1 MLAQWAKRFPQVAW
15 ISCDDGDND
24 PVVLLTALA
33 VVLERIDAIDPT
45 IFSAVIS
52 SGAGIGFV
60 PRFVS
65 AIDREQR
72 AGVAVVL
79 DHTEAVTNPEC
90 RRMIAEFA
98 VRLPQGWRLALAS
111 RTSAVL
117 PSARLRAR
125 GSIVE
130 VGMQDLAMGAAEAS
144 ALLSG
149 AGVNPGRSEIAELVQ
164 RTEGWPAGLYL
175 AALAIRAG
183 ARGVTFAGDD
193 RYMRDYLRSE
203 LLGRVPDAEVSF
215 LTRTSILDRMCGALC
230 DATLNEHGSA
240 DHLDELEDR
249 NLLIVPLDRRREW
262 YRYHHLLRDWLQAE
276 LRRREPD
283 IVSDLH
289 LRAAAWYEQNGPPE
303 TAIGHAQAA
312 GDVDRVAR
320 LVLDA
325 MQPAWAS
332 GRVETVL
339 RWMEWLGD
347 KTSAQ
352 HYPAIAVHGALIFAL
367 LGRAGEAERWS
378 IAAQRAAGDGARLA
392 EVLPDG
398 SSMESTLAYLRA
410 ILARHGVEHMRV
422 DAKLA
427 WDGLSPT
434 SPYRATMLHTEA
446 TSYLLEG
453 AYDVADPILARAF
466 DFAIGSGSMPV
477 AAMLLAERCYV
488 AASREDWPEVSA
500 LSRRAVEIVEDGGF
514 EDYWTSALVY
524 AWAARDALRRHDLT
538 NARNYL
544 NRGTRLRPLL
554 TYALPVV
561 SVQALLQLAHSYLAL
576 KDRGGAASVL
586 EQAHDILRQRPNLG
600 ILGAVARE
608 LQSRLAS
615 IDRVDAGPSSLTAA
629 ELRLV
634 PLLSTHLR
642 GDRRTVLR
650 LLPHRQVAGILGLPE
665 TWGLLAQ

>member
-1 MLAQWAKRFPQVAW
+1 MRSTRRYFA
-15 ISCDDGDND
+15 
-24 PVVLLTALA
+24 
-33 VVLERIDAIDPT
+33 
-45 IFSAVIS
+45 AVIS

-65 AIDREQR
+65 AIHREQR
-72 AGVAVVL
+72 EGVAVVL

-90 RRMIAEFA
+90 RGMIAEFA

-117 PSARLRAR
+117 PSARLRVQ

-130 VGMQDLAMGAAEAS
+130 VGMQDLAMEAVEAS
-144 ALLSG
+144 ALLNG

-183 ARGVTFAGDD
+183 ARDGDRAFAFAFAGDD
-193 RYMRDYLRSE
+193 RFMRDYLRSE
-203 LLGRVPDAEVSF
+203 LLGRVPHAEVSF

-230 DATLNEHGSA
+230 DATLDEHGSA
-240 DHLDELEDR
+240 EHLDQLEER
-249 NLLIVPLDRRREW
+249 NLLVVPLDRRGEW

-283 IVSDLH
+283 IVKDLH
-289 LRAAAWYEQNGPPE
+289 LRAAAWYEENGSPE
-303 TAIGHAQAA
+303 TAIEHAQAA

-325 MQPAWAS
+325 AQPAWAS

-339 RWMEWLGD
+339 RWMEWLRD
-347 KTSAQ
+347 KTSAR

-367 LGRAGEAERWS
+367 LGQSGEAERWA
-378 IAAQRAAGDGARLA
+378 IAAERAAGDGARLA

-410 ILARHGVEHMRV
+410 ILARDGVQQMRN
-422 DAKLA
+422 DARLA
-427 WDGLSPT
+427 WDGLSPA
-434 SPYRATMLHTEA
+434 SPYRATMLHSEA
-446 TSYLLEG
+446 ISYLLEG
-453 AYDVADPILARAF
+453 RYDAAEPILARAF
-466 DFAIGSGSMPV
+466 DFAVGAGSMPV

-488 AASREDWPEVSA
+488 AASHEDWPEVSA
-500 LSRRAVEIVEDGGF
+500 LSRRAVEIVEDGGL

-561 SVQALLQLAHSYLAL
+561 SVQALLELARCYIALA
-576 KDRGGAASVL
+576 DRGGATTVL
-586 EQAHDILRQRPNLG
+586 GQVHYILQQRPNLG
-600 ILGAVARE
+600 NLGAVARD
-608 LQSRLAS
+608 LQSRMAR
-615 IDRVDAGPSSLTAA
+615 IDRVDVGPSSLTSA
-629 ELRLV
+629 ELRLA
-634 PLLSTHLR
+634 PLLSTHLTFR
-642 GDRRTVLR
+642 EIAERLSVSFHTVKSQSSSIYQKLAVSSRSDAVNR
-650 LLPHRQVAGILGLPE
+650 LKELGLGDE
-665 TWGLLAQ
+665 